1 VKFTSSYK
9 DSSPEPALGGIRI
22 ADATAAPVSRSVA
35 IPNGHSAGDL
45 QFSVVI
51 PTLNEEK
58 MLPQALRQ
66 FTPELRAWYNI
77 EIIVSDG
84 GSTDTTLTIAE
95 QGADTLIR
103 HPLPTRQTIA
113 EGRNM
118 GARAAHGNI
127 LVFMN
132 ADTLF
137 ASAPEFFASITKAF
151 LQGDVDAIAFPIR
164 IFPQECTAFDTLF
177 HTIYNKYIHALNVVG
192 LGMGRGECQ
201 VVRRSTFQQVNG
213 YDATLTAGE
222 DFDLYRRI
230 RRDEGILFM
239 KNCVVY
245 ESPRRYRKF
254 GYRGVVWSWFKNA
267 ISVMFVHRSV
277 SDIWEQVR

>member
-1 VKFTSSYK
+1 MKAISLYK
-9 DSSPEPALGGIRI
+9 DTGAEAVMRG
-22 ADATAAPVSRSVA
+22 AHVTEAPA
-35 IPNGHSAGDL
+35 IPKQRETFVPATPREEEL
-45 QFSVVI
+45 RFSVVI

-66 FTPELRAWYNI
+66 FTPELRSRYSI

-84 GSTDTTLTIAE
+84 GSTDKTLEIAE
-95 QGADTLIR
+95 EDADIVVR
-103 HPLPTRQTIA
+103 HTSSSRQTIA

-118 GARAAHGNI
+118 GAAAAHGNI

-137 ASAPEFFASITKAF
+137 ASTTEFFQSIANAF
-151 LQGDVDAIAFPIR
+151 LRGDTDAIAFPILV
-164 IFPQECTAFDTLF
+164 FPQERTAFDALF
-177 HTIYNKYIHALNVVG
+177 HTVYNKYVHLLNVVG

-201 VVRRSTFQQVNG
+201 AIRRSAFEQVNG
-213 YDATLTAGE
+213 YNERLTAGE

-230 RRDEGILFM
+230 RREERILFM

-254 GYRGVVWSWFKNA
+254 GYGGVVWSWFKNA
-267 ISVMFVHRSV
+267 ISVMFVNRSL
-277 SDIWEQVR
+277 SDVWEQVR

>member
-1 VKFTSSYK
+1 MKFISSYK
-9 DSSPEPALGGIRI
+9 DTGAEATIGGIHITDAPARPEPRMAF
-22 ADATAAPVSRSVA
+22 
-35 IPNGHSAGDL
+35 IPAVGHSEGL

-66 FTPELRAWYNI
+66 FTPELRAQYDI

-84 GSTDTTLTIAE
+84 GSTDKTLEIAG
-95 QGADTLIR
+95 QGADIVVRHTL
-103 HPLPTRQTIA
+103 PSRQTIA
-113 EGRNM
+113 QGRNM
-118 GARAAHGNI
+118 GAAAAHGNI

-137 ASAPEFFASITKAF
+137 ASASVFFASITDAF
-151 LQGDVDAIAFPIR
+151 LQRKTDAIAFPVR
-164 IFPQECTAFDTLF
+164 VFPQECTAFDTLF
-177 HTIYNKYIHALNVVG
+177 HTIYNKYIHALNIIG

-201 VVRRSTFQQVNG
+201 VVRRSTFEDVNG
-213 YDATLTAGE
+213 YNEILTAGE

-230 RRDEGILFM
+230 RQEEGILFM
-239 KNCVVY
+239 NNCVVY

-254 GYRGVVWSWFKNA
+254 GYGGVVWSWFKNA
-267 ISVMFVHRSV
+267 ISVMFVHKSV